1 MATRSDNAGGV
12 VVRRNAG
19 THWKARSPDENKPPP
34 PKQIGRERLAAPDRS
49 VYLAARVVLPRW
61 LRILESTSWMPAM
74 ARSRRERWAS
84 PRTLHKQAAAALGIA
99 LLCEA
104 DRDRPDAPFLRGCVR
119 TSLIRWQLSLRGDG
133 KPASRRLRSG
143 SLHAAVIRCVTLLLR
158 EAPCFR
164 NTLLLGDTAR
174 HLAWLDGRRESS
186 AWLEA
191 GAIAAQ
197 ADGARLSVDNVLLG
211 RARKRLRDLL
221 TRQDPEGWF
230 PEGGG
235 ADAGRLSL
243 TLDAL
248 AELYL
253 VHQWEELAQPLQC
266 LLRFLAHVV
275 HPDGTIGGC
284 MGPSD
289 TGFLSPFGV
298 ELLAGEFSEAT
309 ALARICRRRCAR
321 LEPDRLQWWSD
332 DVCAVLGSRI
342 ALAATLAP
350 GRTQSV
356 KQRSS
361 LHYPETRTD
370 LEPFRGHIR
379 FPRAG
384 LSVFSTDA
392 YHAVVAGRK
401 GGSVHVHWRADGNV
415 LDDYGVTVVFPRTVR
430 ASSRFDRNAR
440 EEVTPSSASC
450 TGKLRRTSSESNW
463 LRRFAQRF
471 LRVLRQAALFWLS
484 KRRSD
489 VAWDRMGR
497 QRPAGSRYAREISF
511 GDDWIRIRDEVTCRM
526 PCEVL
531 VGASA
536 RQQMADPWVE
546 GTQAHQPAHPPI
558 LTGRGRHITVS
569 RLYRNAALLDQ
580 RSRSE

>member
-1 MATRSDNAGGV
+1 M
-12 VVRRNAG
+12 
-19 THWKARSPDENKPPP
+19 
-34 PKQIGRERLAAPDRS
+34 
-49 VYLAARVVLPRW
+49 YLAVRVVLPRW
-61 LRILESTSWMPAM
+61 LRILEPTSWMPDM
-74 ARSRRERWAS
+74 ARSRRDRWAS
-84 PRTLHKQAAAALGIA
+84 PRTLRKQAAAALGIA

-133 KPASRRLRSG
+133 KPAPRRLRRD
-143 SLHAAVIRCVTLLLR
+143 SLHAAVIRSVTLLLR

-174 HLAWLDGRRESS
+174 HLAWLAKRRESS

-197 ADGARLSVDNVLLG
+197 ADGARLIGDTGLLG
-211 RARKRLRDLL
+211 RARKRLSDLL
-221 TRQDPEGWF
+221 TRQNPEGWF
-230 PEGGG
+230 SEGGG
-235 ADAGRLSL
+235 ADVGRLSL

-248 AELYL
+248 ADLYV
-253 VHQWEELAQPLQC
+253 VHKWEELAQPLQRS
-266 LLRFLAHVV
+266 LRFLAHVV

-284 MGPSD
+284 MDPSD

-298 ELLAGEFSEAT
+298 ELLADEFPEAA
-309 ALARICRRRCAR
+309 ALARICRRQCTR
-321 LEPDRLQWWSD
+321 LDTDRLQWWSD

-342 ALAATLAP
+342 AMAAAFVSR
-350 GRTQSV
+350 RTPRV

-361 LHYPETRTD
+361 LPSPLHDLETRTD

-392 YHAVVAGRK
+392 YHAVVAGRR

-415 LDDYGVTVVFPRTVR
+415 LDDSGVTAVFPRTVR
-430 ASSRFDRNAR
+430 ANSRFDRYAR
-440 EEVTPSSASC
+440 EEVTPLSVSC
-450 TGKLRRTSSESNW
+450 TGNLWRIVPESNQ
-463 LRRFAQRF
+463 LRGRARRF
-471 LRVLRQAALFWLS
+471 LRVLRQTARFWLS
-484 KRRSD
+484 KLRSD
-489 VAWDRMGR
+489 VPRDRLGR
-497 QRPAGSRYAREISF
+497 QRQAGSRYVREIRF
-511 GDDWIRIRDEVTCRM
+511 GDDWIRIRDEVTCRL

-531 VGASA
+531 VGASV
-536 RQQMADPWVE
+536 RQHLADPWIE
-546 GTQAHQPAHPPI
+546 GTPAHQPAHPPI
-558 LTGRGRHITVS
+558 LTGRGRHVTVS
-569 RLYRNAALLDQ
+569 RLYRNGALLDQ

>member
-1 MATRSDNAGGV
+1 MATRSDNAGGL

-19 THWKARSPDENKPPP
+19 THWKTRSTDENKPTLPRR
-34 PKQIGRERLAAPDRS
+34 IGQERFAAPDRS
-49 VYLAARVVLPRW
+49 VYLAVRVVLPRW
-61 LRILESTSWMPAM
+61 LRILEPTSWMPDM
-74 ARSRRERWAS
+74 ARSRRDRWAS
-84 PRTLHKQAAAALGIA
+84 PRTLRKQAAAALGIA

-133 KPASRRLRSG
+133 KPASRRLRRD
-143 SLHAAVIRCVTLLLR
+143 SLHAAVIRSVTLLLR
-158 EAPCFR
+158 ESPCFR

-174 HLAWLDGRRESS
+174 HLAWLANRRESS

-197 ADGARLSVDNVLLG
+197 ADGARLIGDTGLLG
-211 RARKRLRDLL
+211 RARTRLRDLL
-221 TRQDPEGWF
+221 TRQDSEGWF

-248 AELYL
+248 AELYV
-253 VHQWEELAQPLQC
+253 VHQWDELAQPLQRS
-266 LLRFLAHVV
+266 LRFLAHVV

-284 MGPSD
+284 MDPSD

-298 ELLAGEFSEAT
+298 ELLADEFPEAA

-321 LEPDRLQWWSD
+321 LDTDRLQWWSD

-342 ALAATLAP
+342 AMAAAFVSR
-350 GRTQSV
+350 RTPRV

-361 LHYPETRTD
+361 LPSPLHDLETRTD

-392 YHAVVAGRK
+392 YHAVVAGRR

-415 LDDYGVTVVFPRTVR
+415 LDDSGVTAVFPRTVR
-430 ASSRFDRNAR
+430 ANSRFDRYAR
-440 EEVTPSSASC
+440 EEVTPLSVSC
-450 TGKLRRTSSESNW
+450 TGNLWRIVPESNQ
-463 LRRFAQRF
+463 LRGRARRF
-471 LRVLRQAALFWLS
+471 LRVLRQT
-484 KRRSD
+484 
-489 VAWDRMGR
+489 
-497 QRPAGSRYAREISF
+497 ARF
-511 GDDWIRIRDEVTCRM
+511 
-526 PCEVL
+526 
-531 VGASA
+531 
-536 RQQMADPWVE
+536 
-546 GTQAHQPAHPPI
+546 
-558 LTGRGRHITVS
+558 
-569 RLYRNAALLDQ
+569 
-580 RSRSE
+580 